1 MWLSSVSVPSTESH
15 KFTEDVYVYV
25 RWSLCWADSRYET
38 DFTASLSECVHSLN
52 SLPIEADTYLPSPSP
67 SPSKIQIRNLT
78 STPLHESA
86 DALCAPVFLLLSLHL
101 LFKHSQR
108 RSFFNSPSSPSS
120 SFCWFCEPP
129 PSVRY
134 LDLSFFLTRC
144 LPLPLS
150 VKGGSL
156 RSIIHLR
163 PILPLRLQSVW
174 PPRLLSSFTSDV
186 KLAFVDIMTSFF
198 WRGGYEFLKK
208 RNLVGLTRKTHG
220 DLSYAAFNSHSG
232 SWLSSFLFNWS
243 SVFFFFFF
251 LIKYR
256 QRCLKSTNRL
266 SNAFRYCYSWIHTR
280 RLQIT
285 QTDHVR

>member
-1 MWLSSVSVPSTESH
+1 M
-15 KFTEDVYVYV
+15 

-67 SPSKIQIRNLT
+67 SKIQIRNLT

-86 DALCAPVFLLLSLHL
+86 DASCAPVFLLLSLHL

-198 WRGGYEFLKK
+198 GEGDMNSSKK
-208 RNLVGLTRKTHG
+208 ETLLGWQEKLTET
-220 DLSYAAFNSHSG
+220 
-232 SWLSSFLFNWS
+232 
-243 SVFFFFFF
+243 
-251 LIKYR
+251 
-256 QRCLKSTNRL
+256 
-266 SNAFRYCYSWIHTR
+266 
-280 RLQIT
+280 
-285 QTDHVR
+285 